1 MGNRLGFS
9 SPFLAVVAL
18 TLLVLLLPTPAGL
31 TAEEKRSLDAFEALS
46 ESLVC
51 FATYIVLRG

>member
-1 MGNRLGFS
+1 MGNRPGFS

-31 TAEEKRSLDAFEALS
+31 TAEGKRALAAFEALS
-46 ESLVC
+46 ETLVSLV
-51 FATYIVLRG
+51 G